1 MRVLYLMTMKT
12 TRNAWLIFA
21 TVRMNLRLPWVADED
36 VETCGALFESEKREP
51 DEERETR
58 KDKADGRII
67 GKEKNAM
74 NGQR

>member
-1 MRVLYLMTMKT
+1 MLYLMTAKT
-12 TRNAWLIFA
+12 TGNALEIFA
-21 TVRMNLRLPWVADED
+21 SVRRNLRLPWVAEED
-36 VETCGALFESEKREP
+36 VETCGALLELEKRDAT
-51 DEERETR
+51 DEERETS

>member
-1 MRVLYLMTMKT
+1 MLYLMTTKT
-12 TRNAWLIFA
+12 TRNALEICA
-21 TVRMNLRLPWVADED
+21 CVRINLRLPWVLEDD
-36 VETCGALFESEKREP
+36 VETCGALLELEKRETT
-51 DEERETR
+51 DEERETS